1 MPPRR
6 QLAARRKAVGYSQ
19 ESLARQI
26 DVSAQSVARWEQGTS
41 TPLARYR
48 RPLAEH
54 LSISL
59 PELELLIDGASETA
73 VSAANWHAVPGW
85 LDHYASLEQ
94 AAAKLQTFEP
104 ISLPGLLQTSDYA
117 EAVVRTNW
125 IPLSDDVVRERVD
138 ARLARQAVLSLRPEP
153 LQLHCVVDESS
164 LRRVTGDRDVMAGQ
178 LHHLCD
184 VLKRKPTVQLQVCP
198 LTSSALHTAAFGSF
212 GIFTS
217 GETGLPYMVCTEDL
231 TGFNYLDRRPVIEAH
246 AQLFEHLTRVA
257 LSPEHSADLIHE
269 IAETYQ

>member
-73 VSAANWHAVPGW
+73 VPAANWHAVPGW

-94 AAAKLQTFEP
+94 AAARLQTFEP
-104 ISLPGLLQTSDYA
+104 ISLPGLLQTPAYA

-125 IPLSDDVVRERVD
+125 ISLSEDVVRERVE
-138 ARLARQAVLSLRPEP
+138 ARLARQAVLNRRPDP
-153 LQLHCVVDESS
+153 LQLHCVIDESS
-164 LRRVTGDRDVMAGQ
+164 LRRVTGSEAVMAGQ
-178 LHHLCD
+178 LDHLCN
-184 VLKRKPTVQLQVCP
+184 VLRHKSTIRLQVSP
-198 LTSSALHTAAFGSF
+198 SASSALHTAAFGSF

-217 GETGLPYMVCTEDL
+217 YDTGLPYMVCTEDL

-257 LSPEHSADLIHE
+257 LSPEQSAELIHE

>member
-6 QLAARRKAVGYSQ
+6 QLAARRKAVGHSQ

-73 VSAANWHAVPGW
+73 VAAVNWHAVPGW

-94 AAAKLQTFEP
+94 AAARLQTFEP
-104 ISLPGLLQTSDYA
+104 ISLPGLLQTEDYA
-117 EAVVRTNW
+117 EAVIRTNW
-125 IPLSDDVVRERVD
+125 VSLADDVVAQRVH
-138 ARLARQAVLSLRPEP
+138 ARLTRQAVLSRSPDP
-153 LQLHCVVDESS
+153 LELHCVIDESA
-164 LRRVTGDRDVMAGQ
+164 LRRVTGDEATMSGQ
-178 LHHLCD
+178 LRHLQE
-184 VLKRKPTVQLQVCP
+184 VIGRKSTVILQVCP
-198 LTSSALHTAAFGSF
+198 ATSSALHTAAFGSF

-217 GETGLPYMVCTEDL
+217 NETGVPYMVCTEDL

-257 LSPEHSADLIHE
+257 LSPSDSADLIHE

>member
-6 QLAARRKAVGYSQ
+6 QLAARRKAVGHSQ

-73 VSAANWHAVPGW
+73 VAAVNWHAVPGW

-94 AAAKLQTFEP
+94 AAARLQTFEP
-104 ISLPGLLQTSDYA
+104 ISLPGLLQTREYA
-117 EAVVRTNW
+117 EAVIRSNW
-125 IPLSDDVVRERVD
+125 VSLADDVVHDRVE
-138 ARLARQAVLSLRPEP
+138 ARLARQAVLNRRPDP
-153 LQLHCVVDESS
+153 LHLHCVVDESA
-164 LRRVTGDRDVMAGQ
+164 LRRVTGGEATMAAQLRHLGDVIRQ
-178 LHHLCD
+178 
-184 VLKRKPTVQLQVCP
+184 KSTVHLQVCP
-198 LTSSALHTAAFGSF
+198 ATSSALHTAAFGSF
-212 GIFTS
+212 DIFTS
-217 GETGLPYMVCTEDL
+217 YETGIPYMVCTEDL

-257 LSPEHSADLIHE
+257 LSPKDSADLIHE